1 MENTIKLKYIWG
13 ILLLAL
19 HFVFV
24 KGQPICVARQYT
36 VRDGLIQSNPAQILQ
51 SHNGFIWVSTWNG
64 VSRFDGRD
72 FETFQFDSLLNQH
85 MQRLEN
91 TADGNLWMIAY
102 DRHSLYLYDIR
113 ENKLINVLK
122 QYEQHFNTPLQIEN
136 LYPLS
141 KGITWVTLNNG
152 GCFRISDKECTVS
165 SGIQY
170 ITAIDDVELGK
181 VSRVF
186 EDKQGEEWVFSDKGV
201 SIFGKRTISSY
212 PFSMFETMDN
222 LVFLASQNGR
232 LAYYDVNTMQ
242 FNIVPFQEKIQH
254 INGIK
259 VLKDNQL
266 AVLSDKGLY
275 LCHFPE
281 LAMEKYD
288 FSLPGHDD
296 AAVRKVYQ
304 DSKGFLWIFTGL
316 PGIIRLDP
324 ETGVKQYL
332 NTPSGYMASSP
343 ENELFIYEDPNGVV
357 WTIPYKG
364 IFSYYD
370 EKSREL
376 KVYFTPGRNHIPYSP
391 IIKTTY
397 VDKQNNLW
405 IKSQRSFIKM
415 FFPPSPYT
423 YRELDNYFDTKSF
436 LFDSDEHLWIATK
449 KGIIRIMDSQKNL
462 LGYLSPDGELAQTET
477 VFAEGGIYVMLKDQA
492 QTIWLGSKENGL
504 FRLVPRNRPY
514 HYEVYH
520 YMNNPSD
527 PYSISDNKISCIDE
541 DHNGRIWIG
550 TYGGGLNLVE
560 EKEDGAIR
568 FIHAE
573 NNLSGFPINR
583 TNSIRCMVEGPG
595 HTMLVGTIEG
605 LITFSSDFSDYE
617 NIRFYLNL
625 PRPQATD
632 GLCSADVMSVLRTTD
647 ETIYC
652 YCYGGGLCKLVSSN
666 LLSDELRFR
675 SFGKET
681 SPLARALI
689 EDKNH
694 NIWIGSETDITLFD
708 VHDQTFESFGETFF
722 NRSFNYSECLPVTDR
737 QEGGMLVFSPDSIVK
752 QTYEAP
758 IVVTGI
764 KYSEDNLSH
773 VLSDADYLEIPTRR
787 RNFTIS
793 FAALDYTNSL
803 DIEYAYKLDDNQW
816 YYIGKK
822 NSVSFVSLPAGK
834 YQFQIKATNGDGIWM
849 NTVKTVT
856 LQVLPTFWE
865 TGWAKAFYIV
875 VVLVISLAIG
885 YIFFYIY
892 YLKHKVNMEQRL
904 AEIKVRS
911 FIDIS
916 HELRTPLTLISGPV
930 SEVLSQEPL
939 TSRTRHHLQLVQ
951 KNINRMLLLINQVLD
966 FRKIQNK
973 KMGLT
978 IEYRDIIIMLHNI
991 MDNFRLLATEK
1002 NINFSLQTTLPS
1014 VFLWI
1019 DSDKFEKIIFNL
1031 LSNAFKYTP
1040 DNKSITLIVMESG
1053 QFVSIAVK
1061 DEGIGIPKD
1070 KVPSIFERFTTV
1082 SKENDMQPSSGIG
1095 LSLVN
1100 ELVKMLHGEIQVES
1114 EVKKGSV
1121 FKLVLHKGKEIYA
1134 QDKNVEYILN
1144 DTSEEQETVLAEP
1157 EQNDEISL
1165 PDMPPA
1171 TKETLVKVMVVED
1184 NAELRQF
1191 ICEILS
1197 GTYRVVGVADGV
1209 MALEKIEEEIPDFII
1224 TDIMMP
1230 RMDGIELIRHIKEN
1244 VNTCDIPLIIL
1255 SAKSSVED
1263 RIQCLQLG
1271 IDDYIPKPFSSDYLK
1286 SRIENLIRQ
1295 RKVLQSAFL
1304 SKYGAQPKKEPLEAV
1319 AYPVSQI
1326 VPLDELFMQKL
1337 VGFMEENYSNP
1348 GLRVNDLAEFMN
1360 MSRSVFNRKVNGI
1373 MGISPI
1379 EYIKNYRLNKAKSFI
1394 QSGMSFSEVAFAV
1407 GFSDPGYFGKAFKKA
1422 FNQTLTEYK
1431 NNN

>member
-1 MENTIKLKYIWG
+1 MRNTIKLKYIWCTLF
-13 ILLLAL
+13 LLL
-19 HFVFV
+19 HWGFV
-24 KGQPICVARQYT
+24 KAQPICVARQYT

-275 LCHFPE
+275 LCRFPE

-288 FSLPGHDD
+288 FSLPGRDD

-462 LGYLSPDGELAQTET
+462 LGYLSPDGELTQTET

-573 NNLSGFPINR
+573 NKLSGFPINR

-625 PRPQATD
+625 PRPQAAD
-632 GLCSADVMSVLRTTD
+632 GLCSADVMSVLRATD

-737 QEGGMLVFSPDSIVK
+737 QGDILMGTEGGMLVFSPDSIVK

-865 TGWAKAFYIV
+865 TGWAKAFYLV

-885 YIFFYIY
+885 YVFFYIY

-966 FRKIQNK
+966 FRKYNPQIQISAESETKRSIFREKDKTKRSK
-973 KMGLT
+973 K
-978 IEYRDIIIMLHNI
+978 ESAQHSKSR
-991 MDNFRLLATEK
+991 
-1002 NINFSLQTTLPS
+1002 
-1014 VFLWI
+1014 
-1019 DSDKFEKIIFNL
+1019 
-1031 LSNAFKYTP
+1031 
-1040 DNKSITLIVMESG
+1040 NKSFVMTS
-1053 QFVSIAVK
+1053 VS
-1061 DEGIGIPKD
+1061 
-1070 KVPSIFERFTTV
+1070 
-1082 SKENDMQPSSGIG
+1082 
-1095 LSLVN
+1095 
-1100 ELVKMLHGEIQVES
+1100 
-1114 EVKKGSV
+1114 
-1121 FKLVLHKGKEIYA
+1121 
-1134 QDKNVEYILN
+1134 
-1144 DTSEEQETVLAEP
+1144 
-1157 EQNDEISL
+1157 
-1165 PDMPPA
+1165 
-1171 TKETLVKVMVVED
+1171 
-1184 NAELRQF
+1184 
-1191 ICEILS
+1191 
-1197 GTYRVVGVADGV
+1197 
-1209 MALEKIEEEIPDFII
+1209 AL
-1224 TDIMMP
+1224 
-1230 RMDGIELIRHIKEN
+1230 
-1244 VNTCDIPLIIL
+1244 
-1255 SAKSSVED
+1255 
-1263 RIQCLQLG
+1263 
-1271 IDDYIPKPFSSDYLK
+1271 
-1286 SRIENLIRQ
+1286 
-1295 RKVLQSAFL
+1295 
-1304 SKYGAQPKKEPLEAV
+1304 
-1319 AYPVSQI
+1319 
-1326 VPLDELFMQKL
+1326 
-1337 VGFMEENYSNP
+1337 
-1348 GLRVNDLAEFMN
+1348 
-1360 MSRSVFNRKVNGI
+1360 
-1373 MGISPI
+1373 
-1379 EYIKNYRLNKAKSFI
+1379 
-1394 QSGMSFSEVAFAV
+1394 
-1407 GFSDPGYFGKAFKKA
+1407 
-1422 FNQTLTEYK
+1422 
-1431 NNN
+1431 